1 MPASIRV
8 APLQEASLLES
19 TGQEAAAMVDRA
31 ASAVRPQA
39 VMAAALEAG
48 A

>member
-8 APLQEASLLES
+8 APLQEACLLAS
-19 TGQEAAAMVDRA
+19 TGQEAAAMVA
-31 ASAVRPQA
+31 KVASVVRPQA
-39 VMAAALEAG
+39 VRAAALVAG